1 MISAKPDPP
10 NIYDWDVPILM
21 VDMNPGQDND
31 LNPDEWDLTT
41 QQLLPHINGVF
52 HVAKIANRAGVDTS
66 LVKAAVQNLVY
77 HGVFTIVPIFMYSNV
92 YCLTPEVSKLRE
104 DEHLRTAFMDFIK
117 KDPNDNRVI
126 SFKEVF
132 KMISDFNNH
141 TTVTDIVAQYR

>member
-1 MISAKPDPP
+1 
-10 NIYDWDVPILM
+10 M
-21 VDMNPGQDND
+21 VETNHGQDDN

-77 HGVFTIVPIFMYSNV
+77 HGVITIVPIFMYSNV

-104 DEHLRTAFMDFIK
+104 NEQLRISFMEFIR
-117 KDPNDNRVI
+117 KDPTDERFV
-126 SFKEVF
+126 SFKDVF
-132 KMISDFNNH
+132 RLISDFNNH
-141 TTVTDIVAQYR
+141 TTVTDIVAQYRLAHCASNSSQP